1 MGPKLRITRL
11 RCDLCYSYKKKC
23 TFLINLRSFFLSTDF
38 GFATRFPTNKQKLLE
53 TFCSSY
59 AYAAPEI
66 LQAEKYDGKIA
77 DIWSL

>member
-1 MGPKLRITRL
+1 MSITFSL
-11 RCDLCYSYKKKC
+11 
-23 TFLINLRSFFLSTDF
+23 DF

-53 TFCSSY
+53 TFCGSY

>member
-1 MGPKLRITRL
+1 M
-11 RCDLCYSYKKKC
+11 Y
-23 TFLINLRSFFLSTDF
+23 FFSTDF
-38 GFATRFPTNKQKLLE
+38 GFATRFPTSKQKLLE
-53 TFCSSY
+53 TFCGSY